1 VDAIMIMDDRGT
13 QRGMM
18 VSPRVF
24 RRHFRPMYEDYVAIA
39 RRYGKFVFM
48 HSDGNILDI
57 MEDLI
62 AVGIDALNSQV
73 ACMGI
78 AELGRRFAGRITVWG
93 EIDRQVLLAHGTP
106 AEVEEATRRAGAPV
120 CQRRR
125 DCPASSAWSDSENVL
140 HVRDVSAPIPAPT

>member
-1 VDAIMIMDDRGT
+1 MIMDDWGT

-24 RRHFRPMYEDYVAIA
+24 RRHFLPMYEDYVAIA
-39 RRYGKFVFM
+39 RRCGKFVFM

-62 AVGIDALNSQV
+62 AVGIDALNSKV

-78 AELGRRFAGRITVWG
+78 AELGRRFAGRITFWG
-93 EIDRQVLLAHGTP
+93 EIDRQALLAHGTL
-106 AEVEEATRRAGAPV
+106 AEIEA
-120 CQRRR
+120 
-125 DCPASSAWSDSENVL
+125 E
-140 HVRDVSAPIPAPT
+140 VRDVREHLYATAASSPVANSVPAPSPRTCCTCSRRAVA